1 MREYI
6 NRLSR
11 GKFRYDIPDIIQP
24 DDVIIEDVIC
34 DTIHNAE
41 FHIQAQDVIKGVV
54 YSDNAKV
61 TVLTPSFAGKDS
73 DIKYVIDARGLSEG
87 DSIEGEFTLVTN
99 AGEKEVLYS
108 FTAVK
113 ETVDTSLGKA
123 DNLFHFTNLV
133 QVNKEEAVSLYRSD
147 KFKKIF
153 LQGDDV
159 LNNLYD
165 VLYDRE
171 NVYES
176 MEEFLIAIKKKSA
189 LTFSVDNNIRDYNID
204 GANEKDSIIIEKNGW
219 GYIKLDVQCEAPFIK
234 MKRGIITSDDF
245 IGDVYEL
252 DYIIDDKLLHA
263 GNNYAY
269 IIISSYSH
277 QEVIE
282 ITINGKEIVNDSGF
296 DEHREIRTAKSRL
309 TAEYLQFRMKR
320 ITKQEWVINTNKIL
334 DRVRGLKKSDI
345 IFDVL
350 QAGVNFISG
359 DDYNGSRILENIKD
373 RVLSDVDNHIE
384 LYSLYLYVSTLER
397 KDAGYTSD
405 VAQIVTECYE
415 HGYDSWVLLWIL
427 FYIDGQSENNKSIKL
442 IRIKDCFNDG
452 CISPVMYLEALNIYN
467 AQPELLRLFNRFEIQ
482 VIAFGIKYNMI
493 TEKLA
498 KQAAAVI
505 ANERITNKDNI
516 EILKKLYTIYEEDD
530 ILEVLISHMVREGI
544 AGEEAFPFY
553 EKAVLRG
560 IRITRLYEFYMA
572 SIKKDIKVRIPRI
585 VLLYFTYDSG
595 INYEWKSFLYANVV
609 YNKAFYKDIYDSYEQ
624 MIELY
629 LYEQLKAGCIN
640 NDLMYLYRQFLKP
653 QLINN
658 ETAEYAV
665 KLRFMYRVTAD
676 CSKVKAVIVKCGY
689 MKEPAIY
696 EMTGNDIYIP
706 LYISNCSMA
715 FICTDGVIR
724 RNTVN
729 YEIEKILEEPLDIT
743 LLDEYDIEEPYI
755 ALFRADYCRKKH
767 IYNADTPSIYKK
779 AAMVKGVT
787 YEYRQL
793 INSWLIE
800 YYKEYYEGE
809 TFNDEYSDLIK
820 DGLDINTAQGLIEIL
835 LEYGMY
841 YEARELMER
850 YGYTIVPAGKMFKF
864 IVHELTASVNKES
877 YKDILCEY
885 VFRNHLY
892 NELVLE
898 YMVDNYNGSDKDMY
912 RLWKSASDFGVNIKN
927 LSERVISQYMFTQD
941 KYYDKLTQ
949 VFTDYYNKGASQLI
963 AKAYIAYNSFLYF
976 IKGKNVSDI
985 TFTVVKEC
993 YKDKIGI
1000 PVICLAAWLKK
1011 VSENI
1016 KELNKPD
1023 IKDTAQKILDEL
1035 CAKEIIYDYYKRF
1048 NGVLNIPY
1056 NACGVTVIEYYG
1068 NPDNKVVINYK
1079 VNDAK
1084 EYASAVMKCDNCGV
1098 FTYRLSLFY
1107 NDKVIY
1113 NYTIGTD
1120 TNTKE
1125 YNILYDNLN
1134 DGDNKGRFDAI
1145 NECLASGE
1153 LRDMVT
1159 LKKLMESY
1167 AVEDYV
1173 TKQLF
1178 VPENMRQ

>member
-320 ITKQEWVINTNKIL
+320 ITKQEWVINTL

-373 RVLSDVDNHIE
+373 RVLSNVDNHIE

-941 KYYDKLTQ
+941 KDYYDKLTQ

-1023 IKDTAQKILDEL
+1023 IKDTAQNILDEL

-1145 NECLASGE
+1145 NECLASEE